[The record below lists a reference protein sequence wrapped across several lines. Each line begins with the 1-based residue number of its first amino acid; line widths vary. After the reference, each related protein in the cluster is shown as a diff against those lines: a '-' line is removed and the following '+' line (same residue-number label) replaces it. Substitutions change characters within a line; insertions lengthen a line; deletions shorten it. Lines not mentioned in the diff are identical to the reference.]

1 MIERKLHEIQ
11 TAEQLIEQYRIN
23 KAKVKQLEEINDSI
37 KKQILEHYVDDS
49 GSVKTAGGL
58 TLATYKP
65 SIRTIFQTKKF
76 ESENKELHE
85 KYLDLIEVKTFLVK

>member
-11 TAEQLIEQYRIN
+11 TVEQLIEQYKIN
-23 KAKVKQLEEINDSI
+23 KANIKQLEQYNELV
-37 KKQILEHYVDDS
+37 KKQLLEHYLDES
-49 GSVKTAGGL
+49 GIVKNSSGL

-65 SIRTIFQTKKF
+65 SIRTVFQTKKF